1 MSNRRTVAMVVNG
14 NALNQMPRGAL
25 GFFASMLA
33 STGISIV
40 LRTDKK
46 SPATEWGAGQ
56 KIGWLRPTKGA
67 LYCLGRRSDDN
78 ALNQVPN
85 GALGFF
91 ASMLAPTTV
100 SGCQP
105 PPRAL

>member
-1 MSNRRTVAMVVNG
+1 MLAKNLRA
-14 NALNQMPRGAL
+14 PRGVRRPASSL
-25 GFFASMLA
+25 TAIASMLA
-33 STGISIV
+33 PAGISIV
-40 LRTDKK
+40 LRPDKK

-56 KIGWLRPTKGA
+56 RIGWLRPTKGA
-67 LYCLGRRSDDN
+67 LYCSGRRSDDN